1 MQANRGLK
9 HKVFQEKIYKNLVD
23 LLKHFDILPAQKW
36 KQTTNYKIL
45 KPV

>member
-1 MQANRGLK
+1 MQANRGLM
-9 HKVFQEKIYKNLVD
+9 HKVFEQKYKNLVD

-36 KQTTNYKIL
+36 KQKTNYKIL